1 MASELR
7 SETARLNG
15 AKSRGPK
22 TPEGKEKSSQNAV
35 THGFTSQ
42 SLLVLACES
51 QSQFDEILNKM
62 MEIYQPANAAEI
74 DLVEEMVAARWRI
87 RRMWG
92 IQTSLMDDEILNQE
106 SQSAIAAGNRAYM
119 AKAFRYLSD
128 DSRSLQLASR
138 YESRLHRIYNQA
150 YAILRDL
157 QQMRQSKPPANP
169 PQPVPDPPETETAKG
184 TQAPPNP
191 SESTNMPSDP
201 SGLWPAVNPSCESGA
216 NPAVELESAGPGV
229 TDVS

>member
-1 MASELR
+1 MPSKLR

-22 TPEGKEKSSQNAV
+22 TPEGKDKSSQNAV
-35 THGFTSQ
+35 QHGLTSQ

-74 DLVEEMVAARWRI
+74 DLVEEMAAFRWRI

-92 IQTSLMDDEILNQE
+92 IQTSLMDAEILNQE
-106 SQSAIAAGNRAYM
+106 SQSAVAAGNRAYI

-138 YESRLHRIYNQA
+138 YGSRMHRIYNQA
-150 YAILRDL
+150 YATLREL
-157 QQMRQSKPPANP
+157 QQMRQSKPPASP
-169 PQPVPDPPETETAKG
+169 PSGVWPAQPAPDPPETETTKG
-184 TQAPPNP
+184 TQDPPNP
-191 SESTNMPSDP
+191 PESNKMPSHLTSKIQHP
-201 SGLWPAVNPSCESGA
+201 TSNIQYGVN
-216 NPAVELESAGPGV
+216 
-229 TDVS
+229 